1 MNLNWRDLIG
11 GIFLVLALHLGFLLL
26 ILLLQS
32 VFNSRAIG
40 LIFLMFFYWI
50 GIAQFVYLIP
60 VVFIFWRRRRFEV
73 VKGIAIGA
81 VITMLINGA
90 CFAFMVGIK

>member
-1 MNLNWRDLIG
+1 MNRNWRDLIG
-11 GIFLVLALHLGFLLL
+11 GVFLVLALHLGFLLL
-26 ILLLQS
+26 ILLMQS
-32 VFNSRAIG
+32 IFNSRAIG

-60 VVFIFWRRRRFEV
+60 VMLDFRRRERVEV
-73 VKGIAIGA
+73 VKGITIGA

-90 CFAFMVGIK
+90 CFAFIGRI

>member
-1 MNLNWRDLIG
+1 MNQNWRDLIG

-26 ILLLQS
+26 ILLMQS
-32 VFNSRAIG
+32 IFISRALG
-40 LIFLMFFYWI
+40 LVFIIFFYWI
-50 GIAQFVYLIP
+50 GIAQFAYLIP
-60 VVFIFWRRRRFEV
+60 VMLVFWRRRRFEL

-90 CFAFMVGIK
+90 CFAFIGRI